1 MSLLAP
7 TMQAFFTDYLA
18 RQRSA
23 SPNTVA
29 SYKDTFR
36 LLLAHAK
43 QVTGKQPSAL
53 DFADLHATLVAGF
66 LDHLETSRANSIRT
80 RNARLAAIHSL
91 FRYAALRHP
100 EHAATI
106 ARVLAIPN
114 KRHERALVTYL
125 NDTETQ
131 TLLAAPDTT
140 TWLGRRDRT
149 LLALAT
155 QCGLRVSEIIS
166 LTLADLH
173 LGTGPY
179 VRCHGKGRKE
189 RVTPLTPVNASVLK
203 AWVAE
208 RAGRPA
214 DPLFPTRQGKALGRE
229 AVANLVARHAHTAA
243 ASCPSIAT
251 KTVTPH
257 TLRHTAAMALLHAG
271 VDTTVIALWLGHEQ
285 VDTTSIYLHADLTIK
300 QKALELTTPPTVT
313 PGRYKP
319 TDTLLAF
326 LEAL

>member
-7 TMQAFFTDYLA
+7 TMEAFFSDYLA

-23 SPNTVA
+23 SPHTVA
-29 SYKDTFR
+29 GYRDTFR
-36 LLLAHAK
+36 LLLAYAK
-43 QVTGKQPSAL
+43 QATGKQPSAL
-53 DFADLHATLVAGF
+53 DFADVDAALIARF
-66 LDHLETSRANSIRT
+66 LDHLESGRHNSVRT

-91 FRYAALRHP
+91 FRYAALHHP
-100 EHAATI
+100 EHAGTI

-125 NDTETQ
+125 DDTETQ
-131 TLLAAPDTT
+131 ALLAAPDTT

-155 QCGLRVSEIIS
+155 QCGLRVSEIVG
-166 LTLADLH
+166 LTVGDLQ
-173 LGTGPY
+173 LTTGPY

-189 RVTPLTPVNASVLK
+189 RVTPLTPITAAVLK
-203 AWVAE
+203 AWVGE
-208 RAGRPA
+208 RTGRAA
-214 DPLFPTRQGKALGRE
+214 DPLFPGRSGKALGRE
-229 AVANLVARHAHTAA
+229 AVAKLVARHARTAA

-251 KTVTPH
+251 KAVTPH

-285 VDTTSIYLHADLTIK
+285 IETTSVYLHADLTIK
-300 QKALELTTPPTVT
+300 QKALDLTTPATIAH
-313 PGRYKP
+313 GRYKP
-319 TDTLLAF
+319 TDPLLAF